1 MEQERKINTV
11 IECKGVCK
19 TFETPEGKHEVV
31 RGLNFAARENEF
43 LVLFG
48 PGQCGKTTIINMIA
62 GFEPATEGSITA
74 SGKKVERPDV
84 SRGVVFQSISLFPWM
99 TTMGNVEYGP
109 KIAGVNKEER
119 KKRAQKYI
127 DLVGLQGF
135 EKALPKQLSGG
146 MKQRVGIARAYAS
159 ESDIMLMDEPFG
171 ALDAQTRY
179 SMEDEILKI
188 WEKNKRTVIFVTN
201 NVEEAIYLGDRII
214 LLGGHPTSVKK
225 EYIPE
230 MPRPRNY
237 TDQAFLRLRNEIVAD
252 TDLSL

>member
-19 TFETPEGKHEVV
+19 TFDTPEGKHEVV
-31 RGLNFAARENEF
+31 RGLNFTAKENEF

-188 WEKNKRTVIFVTN
+188 WERTVIFVTN

>member
-1 MEQERKINTV
+1 
-11 IECKGVCK
+11 
-19 TFETPEGKHEVV
+19 
-31 RGLNFAARENEF
+31 
-43 LVLFG
+43 
-48 PGQCGKTTIINMIA
+48 
-62 GFEPATEGSITA
+62 
-74 SGKKVERPDV
+74 
-84 SRGVVFQSISLFPWM
+84 
-99 TTMGNVEYGP
+99 
-109 KIAGVNKEER
+109 
-119 KKRAQKYI
+119 
-127 DLVGLQGF
+127 
-135 EKALPKQLSGG
+135 
-146 MKQRVGIARAYAS
+146 
-159 ESDIMLMDEPFG
+159 MLMDEPFG